1 MLCSEDLVEHL
12 ISTEIKVQTGY
23 VERATAER
31 LLRSS
36 INLRNQFQDRLEEAH
51 PSVSTSVSMVS
62 REPFS
67 ICPERPS
74 DLDPVSQLHVR

>member
-1 MLCSEDLVEHL
+1 MLRSEDLVEHL

-51 PSVSTSVSMVS
+51 PSVSMVS